1 MAFWLK
7 RIGRLVAM
15 KIVYIPLD
23 ERPCNYAFAGQI
35 ARGTPVQLVVPEKE
49 MLGVKKQPANVEEI
63 QTFLKEQCLDA
74 DACVLSLEMLLYGGI
89 IPSRLHHLS
98 EKDLTDRLELLREL
112 KQKNPA
118 LKLFAFALIMRCPS
132 YSSADEE
139 PDYYETCGREIF
151 LTGQVKHKRA
161 LGLLSA
167 EEAESML
174 QTYGEKTGNYLAD
187 FENRRRINRN
197 ILEKILTEYRDCFEV
212 LVIPQDDS
220 SAYGYTTVDREYLK
234 DAVARAG
241 MVPVPMYPGA
251 DEVGM
256 SLLANAACTLMGR
269 RPGVKLVYAHEDAPN
284 MVPLYED
291 RPVGKTIPVLLHTS
305 GCDIAQ
311 ENQDI
316 TLYLNYPAHSP
327 VEVWQD
333 PSEGYALRDME
344 GFCDQIAADV
354 QAGKLAAV
362 ADCAY
367 CNGGEAKLA
376 QMLSRRMPLM
386 ALAAYAG
393 WNTSSNTL
401 GTVAC
406 QAVFAWL
413 FGKSEML
420 DLFTAQR
427 LYEDVG
433 YCGHVRREVT
443 ALIEPMGFGYFNAG
457 EQNGVV
463 AGLVRQRLDAYM
475 SELLPEI
482 AKRYAIDR
490 CQMPWKRMFEVD
502 LTLKPLAEGK

>member
-1 MAFWLK
+1 MN
-7 RIGRLVAM
+7 AM

-35 ARGTPVQLVVPEKE
+35 ARGTPIQLVVPEME
-49 MLGVKKQPANVEEI
+49 MLGVKKNPANVEEI
-63 QTFLKEQCLDA
+63 TFFLKKQCLDA
-74 DACVLSLEMLLYGGI
+74 DACVLSLDMLLYGGI

-98 EKDLTDRLELLREL
+98 EDELMGRLDLVREL

-118 LKLFAFALIMRCPS
+118 LKIFAFALIMRCPS

-139 PDYYETCGREIF
+139 PDYYEICGREIF
-151 LTGQVKHKRA
+151 LTGQVKHKQA
-161 LGLLSA
+161 LGLLSQ
-167 EEAESML
+167 EEAAAML
-174 QTYGEKTGNYLAD
+174 RSYEEKTGPYLED
-187 FENRRRINRN
+187 FERRRQINRN
-197 ILEKILTEYRDCFEV
+197 VLEKILTDYRDCFDV

-234 DAVARAG
+234 QAVARSGAAE
-241 MVPVPMYPGA
+241 VPMYPGA

-269 RPGVKLVYAHEDAPN
+269 HPGVKLVYAHENAPN

-291 RPVGKTIPVLLHTS
+291 RPVGKTIPVLLQTS
-305 GCDIAQ
+305 GCRITEDA
-311 ENQDI
+311 QDI

-327 VEVWQD
+327 VEVWD
-333 PSEGYALRDME
+333 APSAGYAMRDLD

-367 CNGGEAKLA
+367 CNGGDA
-376 QMLSRRMPLM
+376 QLVQMISRRISLTQ
-386 ALAAYAG
+386 LAAYGG

-413 FGKSEML
+413 FGKSGWL

-433 YCGHVRREVT
+433 YCGYVRREVT

-457 EQNGVV
+457 EKDGAV
-463 AGLVRQRLDAYM
+463 AKLVRQRLDLYM
-475 SELLPEI
+475 HDLLPEI
-482 AKRYAIDR
+482 AQRYAIDR

-502 LTLKPLAEGK
+502 LTLKPIADGK